1 MATGKKLILGVVL
14 DGLLLVTGILLIF
27 FLLRYCKVQC
37 SLKQFCLPVTFE
49 TAKRN
54 TG

>member
-27 FLLRYCKVQC
+27 FCYVIAKC
-37 SLKQFCLPVTFE
+37 SV
-49 TAKRN
+49 R
-54 TG
+54 